1 MKVTLE
7 DILKAQTILKD
18 VVRLTPLEKSMAA
31 SKLIGSEVFLKQEN
45 LQLIGSFK
53 LRGAYNKIYHL
64 TAAEKKKGVVAS
76 SAGNHAQGVAFS
88 AAKMGVSSTLVMPKT
103 APMVKVEATRS
114 YGAHVVLHGDYY
126 DEAYEHARVLEKEQ
140 GMVFVHPYEDPH
152 VIAGQGTIGLEI
164 FQQAADLDSVV
175 VSIGGGGYIAG
186 IATALKAKNPK
197 IKVYGVQAE
206 ASRGMEQMY
215 HNKKIQISS
224 QSTIADGIA
233 VKKPSKVM
241 YDSFI
246 KKLVDEVAVVTEDEI
261 SEAIVFLLESSK
273 LVVEG
278 AAAAAFA
285 GACGKQFKLG
295 KKTCVVLGGGNI
307 DLNIIAK
314 VIEKGLIKKG
324 RLVEL
329 SVLVDD
335 VPGQLSNLTKAI
347 ADLGG
352 NILEVFH
359 DRLSEGLYL
368 RETKI
373 KFLIETRNM
382 EHIEEVRK
390 SLARTGARLV

>member
-1 MKVTLE
+1 MKVSLE
-7 DILKAQTILKD
+7 DILKAQSVLKE
-18 VVRLTPLEKSMAA
+18 VVRVTPLEKSLAA
-31 SKLIGSEVFLKQEN
+31 SKLLGCEVFLKQEN
-45 LQLIGSFK
+45 LQVIGSFK
-53 LRGAYNKIYHL
+53 LRGAYNKIHHL
-64 TAAEKKKGVVAS
+64 SPAEKKKGVVAS

-88 AAKMGVSSTLVMPKT
+88 ASRMGVQSTVVMPKT
-103 APMVKVEATRS
+103 APMVKVEATRN
-114 YGAHVVLHGDYY
+114 YGAQIVLHGDYY
-126 DEAYEHARVLEKEQ
+126 DEAYEQARILEKQ
-140 GMVFVHPYEDPH
+140 SGLVFVHPYEDPH

-164 FQQAADLDSVV
+164 FEQASELDSVV

-206 ASRGMEQMY
+206 ASRGMEQLF

-233 VKKPSKVM
+233 VKRPSKVM

-246 KKLVDEVAVVTEDEI
+246 KKLVDEVTVVTEDEI
-261 SEAIVFLLESSK
+261 SEAIVFLLENSK

-278 AAAAAFA
+278 AAAAALA
-285 GACGKQFKLG
+285 GACAKQLKLG
-295 KKTCVVLGGGNI
+295 NRTCVVLGGGNI

-329 SVLVDD
+329 TVLVDD

-352 NILEVFH
+352 NILEVIH

-373 KFLIETRNM
+373 KFLIETKTQD
-382 EHIEEVRK
+382 HIEDIRK
-390 SLARTGARLV
+390 ALARTGARLV